1 MRDLATTTKGGYLVT
16 SRHALV
22 VEDDHDTAALLSL
35 TLARAGLDVSVVHD
49 GDAAVDV
56 VRRQQPDLVTLDLG
70 LPGMD
75 GLEAC
80 RRLRAISTCYIVVLS
95 GRDSEVDKL
104 LCLEAGAD
112 DYLVKPFSPRELRAR
127 VGAMFR
133 RPREGVFDTTRID
146 AGGGL
151 EVDVARREVTVD
163 GDEVSL
169 TRTEFEILAQLV
181 HHTGQVVARED
192 IVASVWRS
200 DYVGDSHMVDV
211 HMGNLRRKLRQHA
224 DHQWI
229 RTVRGIGYRLDPVT
243 ASVA

>member
-1 MRDLATTTKGGYLVT
+1 MT

-35 TLARAGLDVSVVHD
+35 TLERAGLDVSVVHD
-49 GDAAVDV
+49 GGAAVEF
-56 VRRQQPDLVTLDLG
+56 VRRSQPDLVTLDLE

-80 RRLRAISTCYIVVLS
+80 RQLRAISTCYVVVLS
-95 GRDSEVDKL
+95 GRDNEVDKL

-133 RPREGVFDTTRID
+133 RPREGVFDTTRVD

-169 TRTEFEILAQLV
+169 TRTEFEILARLV
-181 HHTGQVVARED
+181 HQAGQVVARED

-211 HMGNLRRKLRQHA
+211 HMGNLRRKLRTHA

-229 RTVRGIGYRLDPVT
+229 RTVRGIGYRLDPVA
-243 ASVA
+243 ASVV